1 MCCWRVTDE
10 DFSQATQSAPEGS
23 AKSGAKCG
31 ALSPHSSTP
40 HDAGL
45 SEVISVWPELPAALK
60 SGILAMVRAFADPQK
75 ALPKCSIQ
83 K

>member
-23 AKSGAKCG
+23 AKSG

-45 SEVISVWPELPAALK
+45 SEVISVWPELPAA
-60 SGILAMVRAFADPQK
+60 AFADPQK